1 MKNLFQFI
9 FIIFSLLCFIQ
20 CNKNDDLNNGVNIS
34 DDNFIQALIKRGYD
48 LNNDNIISKDE
59 IEAITLLN
67 LNDANISDLS
77 GIEDFIN
84 LETLWCY
91 KNNLSILDISQ
102 NLKLKLLDCRWNNI
116 HYLNIMNTRIFT
128 QLLLSLK

>member
-1 MKNLFQFI
+1 MLKKTTNLSI
-9 FIIFSLLCFIQ
+9 TP
-20 CNKNDDLNNGVNIS
+20 
-34 DDNFIQALIKRGYD
+34 
-48 LNNDNIISKDE
+48 DNIISKDE

-116 HYLNIMNTRIFT
+116 HYLNIGNPTLEEIYCSSNSLQNLDLSRV
-128 QLLLSLK
+128 LSLVKIDCDENKLENLDV